1 MNRIIRFVFLVIILL
16 TAHVVTVRTAVATEA
31 CTIEEGM
38 TFESWQSWQKLT
50 RKPIFSKGHGEI
62 WVEIY
67 VNELAEE
74 TYRNATGSYP
84 VCAKVVKAAYED
96 EGGTE
101 FWSLTVMV
109 KMPQGY
115 DPENGD
121 WWYANYHDAAGIKPV
136 KQGRLYYD
144 CILCH
149 KGASE
154 TDYLF
159 SKDVMAEINKN

>member
-1 MNRIIRFVFLVIILL
+1 MYYFRLMAIAFILL
-16 TAHVVTVRTAVATEA
+16 IASVLLANNVFATES

-38 TFESWQSWQKLT
+38 TFEDWQSWQQLT
-50 RKPIFSKGHGEI
+50 HKPIFSKGHGET

-74 TYRNATGSYP
+74 TYRNATGPYP

-121 WWYANYHDAAGIKPV
+121 WWYANYHNAAGIKPV
-136 KQGRLYYD
+136 KQGKLYHD

-159 SKDVMAEINKN
+159 SKDVMDEINKN